1 MGIYKQAIHGK
12 IFGVLEAGDKFI
24 KIRVIRMIEMPMVRT
39 VSTLKPNEN
48 AHPG

>member
-1 MGIYKQAIHGK
+1 MGINKQAIHGK
-12 IFGVLEAGDKFI
+12 IFGVIEAGDKFT
-24 KIRVIRMIEMPMVRT
+24 KIRVIEMPMART

>member
-12 IFGVLEAGDKFI
+12 IFGVFEAGDKFTKI
-24 KIRVIRMIEMPMVRT
+24 SVIRVIGMPMVRT
-39 VSTLKPNEN
+39 ISTLKPNEN